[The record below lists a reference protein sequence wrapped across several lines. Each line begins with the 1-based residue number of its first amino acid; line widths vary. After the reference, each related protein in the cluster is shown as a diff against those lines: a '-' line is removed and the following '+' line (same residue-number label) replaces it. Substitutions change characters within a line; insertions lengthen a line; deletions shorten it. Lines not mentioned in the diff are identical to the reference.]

1 MHVAPS
7 GLISEATDEMRFSF
21 LIGERVGL
29 LAHIEHAGRGSHS
42 LLELLGAFG
51 FFLFYFVAVQV
62 RPYSGRSRCP
72 GYQGEARAALGLGLG
87 LGLGLAGS
95 GFEAE
100 SLRISVS
107 SSWQNQQNQPHG
119 I

>member
-1 MHVAPS
+1 MTAWGV
-7 GLISEATDEMRFSF
+7 R
-21 LIGERVGL
+21 
-29 LAHIEHAGRGSHS
+29 
-42 LLELLGAFG
+42 
-51 FFLFYFVAVQV
+51 FLFYFVAVQV

-72 GYQGEARAALGLGLG
+72 GYQGEARAVLGLG